1 MLFRS
6 ERVQGAPDLPTVQE
20 SGVTGPFDVSGWYGI
35 VGPANMPPALVERLN
50 QDINR
55 VLKLPDVRERMA
67 AEGTIPVGTSPAQFA
82 ELVRAEVIRWQRII
96 QQAAIT
102 LETR

>member
-1 MLFRS
+1 M
-6 ERVQGAPDLPTVQE
+6 VQ
-20 SGVTGPFDVSGWYGI
+20 
-35 VGPANMPPALVERLN
+35 ANMPPALVERLN

>member
-6 ERVQGAPDLPTVQE
+6 
-20 SGVTGPFDVSGWYGI
+20 
-35 VGPANMPPALVERLN
+35 
-50 QDINR
+50 R

-67 AEGTIPVGTSPAQFA
+67 AEGTIPVGTSPAQFT

-102 LETR
+102 PEIR